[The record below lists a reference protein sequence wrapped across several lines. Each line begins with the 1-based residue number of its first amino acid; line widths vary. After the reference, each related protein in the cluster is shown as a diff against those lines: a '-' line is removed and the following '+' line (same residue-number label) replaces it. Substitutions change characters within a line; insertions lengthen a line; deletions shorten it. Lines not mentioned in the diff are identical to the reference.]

1 MMATDWTTCYLA
13 VRLGVR
19 YPALVVGSF
28 VREFEA
34 DTPEARR
41 RGLQEKISR
50 TYSWPCLRFAESE
63 AVCQAVRAVGGSIT
77 RIAPPLEA
85 DRFYPRDPSPADSHQ
100 PPVLLVNL
108 ENCAGDPSAVNSA
121 TEACRRLKAAQPDLR
136 IRVIGDTLVAGV
148 RDWIDDPLGN
158 PNGLNPSNALR
169 SATVLLDT
177 SSARGFNRWVA
188 EAFAS
193 GLACVLTVSGGTAE
207 LARDRDNCL
216 LTDPGDIDGLCTALR
231 QLLNDKGLNQALG
244 KSARHTM
251 QALTPADHPL
261 GWSWH

>member
-1 MMATDWTTCYLA
+1 M
-13 VRLGVR
+13 
-19 YPALVVGSF
+19 
-28 VREFEA
+28 
-34 DTPEARR
+34 
-41 RGLQEKISR
+41 
-50 TYSWPCLRFAESE
+50 
-63 AVCQAVRAVGGSIT
+63 
-77 RIAPPLEA
+77 
-85 DRFYPRDPSPADSHQ
+85 
-100 PPVLLVNL
+100 
-108 ENCAGDPSAVNSA
+108 
-121 TEACRRLKAAQPDLR
+121 
-136 IRVIGDTLVAGV
+136 
-148 RDWIDDPLGN
+148 
-158 PNGLNPSNALR
+158 R